1 MLINKIYR
9 TYYQCWLSVS
19 YVWLFAKLKDYLQLK
34 NISNNYLCT
43 SILNRKRSCCLWK
56 ARWIRKEQ
64 LLLHNKLLSIESYII
79 RLLTFNMLGV
89 QPPHAWC
96 SASAPHVRG
105 VNTLGGWWL
114 VGCWWWLLGVEE
126 HWYETY
132 KVVKNN
138 TYL

>member
-1 MLINKIYR
+1 MLINKIYQA
-9 TYYQCWLSVS
+9 YHQCWLSTS
-19 YVWLFAKLKDYLQLK
+19 CTHLFGKLKDYLQLK
-34 NISNNYLCT
+34 NILNIYLYNA
-43 SILNRKRSCCLWK
+43 ILNRKRSCCLWK

-126 HWYETY
+126 DWYETY